1 MKPSSP
7 SVKPI
12 MLPMTPARSK
22 KRSRSNDAT
31 PAEEKTEDKKV
42 RLTLDP
48 VQEVRGGVTA
58 VSTG

>member
-1 MKPSSP
+1 
-7 SVKPI
+7 
-12 MLPMTPARSK
+12 MTPASK
-22 KRSRSNDAT
+22 KRSRSHDAT